1 MQRIVLVFGLLSGAI
16 VSLIMSISMLT
27 IYNNPSLSKGS
38 GSMIVGYLSMIIA
51 FALIYVAV
59 KNYRDKFN
67 NGVIS
72 FGRAFSIGLFIA
84 LIAST
89 LYVVTWAIVYHFFIP
104 DFMDIYTAQMM
115 EEAAASGTPKEMEQ
129 TAAQVK
135 QYKELYKSPLFFA
148 LMTYAEI
155 LPVGLIVSLI
165 TAAVLKRSRGAAG
178 AA

>member
-1 MQRIVLVFGLLSGAI
+1 MQRIILVFGLLSGAI
-16 VSLIMSISMLT
+16 VSLVMSISMLT
-27 IYNNPSLSKGS
+27 IYQNPSLSSGS
-38 GSMIVGYLSMIIA
+38 GSMIVGYLSMLIA

-59 KNYRDKFN
+59 KKYRDQHN

-72 FGRAFSIGLFIA
+72 FGRAFSIGLFIT

-89 LYVVTWAIVYHFFIP
+89 LYVVTWAVVYHVFIP
-104 DFMDIYTAQMM
+104 DFMDIYTAQMV
-115 EEAAASGTPKEMEQ
+115 EAAANGTPKEMEQ

-135 QYKELYKSPLFFA
+135 QYKELYQSPLFFA

-165 TAAVLKRSRGAAG
+165 TAAVLKRRSVSAVAA
-178 AA
+178 

>member
-1 MQRIVLVFGLLSGAI
+1 MQRIILVFGLLSGAI
-16 VSLIMSISMLT
+16 VSLVMSISMLT
-27 IYNNPSLSKGS
+27 IYQNPSLTKGS

-59 KNYRDKFN
+59 KKYRDQHQ

-72 FGRAFSIGLFIA
+72 FGRAFTIGLFIA

-89 LYVVTWAIVYHFFIP
+89 LYVVTWAIVYHVFIP
-104 DFMDIYTAQMM
+104 DFMDIYTAHMV
-115 EEAAASGTPKEMEQ
+115 EEAASGTPKEIEQ

-135 QYKELYKSPLFFA
+135 QYKELYQSPLLFA

-165 TAAVLKRSRGAAG
+165 TAAVLKRSHASAG
-178 AA
+178 VI